1 MNRRFT
7 LSLFAMS
14 LLGNSFLL
22 GGCTSAPSKDSTTEV
37 SSERAESANPFACAV
52 DDHCD
57 SESEAQEDKLD
68 QALASFTPLDF
79 ESAISFFEEG
89 KSGVLYFGFHD
100 CPWCEDVVPLLYDAA
115 SQEDVEVYYVE
126 TRDLERNRLYTD
138 EQKERIIPYIGDYMS
153 DNEKGELTL
162 YVPLVLSVKDGKV
175 TMAHQGTVEGHQAK
189 EREMTDEENAQVRE
203 DLEKIVREQK

>member
-37 SSERAESANPFACAV
+37 SSEQAESANPFACAV

-57 SESEAQEDKLD
+57 SELEAQEDELD

-162 YVPLVLSVKDGKV
+162 YVPLVLSVEDGKV
-175 TMAHQGTVEGHQAK
+175 SMGHQGTVEGHQAK

-203 DLEKIVREQK
+203 DLEKIVWEQK